1 MHSPPPH
8 LRSMHALRRSAG
20 PTLVQ
25 RILELGNNTSLCTRA
40 STGVGGLGERMLPK
54 RQHRVNIC
62 EGERGGCVLV
72 PRVRCGCAAV
82 AVAYPSIV
90 ID

>member
-25 RILELGNNTSLCTRA
+25 RILELGNNTSLVYAC
-40 STGVGGLGERMLPK
+40 V
-54 RQHRVNIC
+54 RV
-62 EGERGGCVLV
+62 
-72 PRVRCGCAAV
+72 
-82 AVAYPSIV
+82 
-90 ID
+90 